1 MKNNRR
7 KFFKSIGLAA
17 GTTLVAG
24 LSSKKTYGT
33 EKVKWKMVTSWPKN
47 FPGLGAGAETLAS
60 YINQL
65 SGGNFTVKVF
75 GANELVPPLGV
86 FDFVS
91 SGGSEMG
98 HSGAYYWKGKTEAA
112 QFFSSVPFG
121 MNAQEMNS
129 WLYYGDGMNLWEEV
143 YADFNLIPR
152 PAGNT
157 GVQMGGWFNKEI
169 NTTNDLNGL
178 KMRIPGL
185 GGEVLSRAGGTPFT
199 LAGSEIFTSLQT
211 GVIDATEWVG
221 PYNDRAFGLHKAA
234 KYYYY
239 PGWHEPGPT
248 LECIVNKSAYN
259 NLSRENKAIIDIA
272 CKAANIDMISDYMA
286 KNYQALEFFQKE
298 NIKIKKFPKE
308 VLHKLNNISNEVLIE
323 LSQKNEIAKKVYNSY
338 SNFLKRVRPWT
349 LISEDGYLSS
359 IK

>member
-1 MKNNRR
+1 MKNRR
-7 KFFKSIGLAA
+7 KFFKSVGLATA
-17 GTTLVAG
+17 TALVSG
-24 LSSKKTYGT
+24 LHPKGSSAESKI
-33 EKVKWKMVTSWPKN
+33 KWKMVTSWPKN
-47 FPGLGAGAETLAS
+47 FPGLGAGAETLAA
-60 YINQL
+60 YINKL
-65 SGGNFTVKVF
+65 SGGNLVVKVY

-91 SGGSEMG
+91 SGGAEMG

-121 MNAQEMNS
+121 MTAQEMNS
-129 WLYYGDGMNLWEEV
+129 WLYYGDGIKLWEEV
-143 YADFNLIPR
+143 YSDFNLVPR

-169 NTTNDLNGL
+169 NSTADLKGL

-185 GGEVLSRAGGTPFT
+185 GGEVLAKAGGTPFT
-199 LAGSEIFTSLQT
+199 LAGAEIFTSLQT

-239 PGWHEPGPT
+239 PGWHEPGPS
-248 LECIVNKSAYN
+248 LECIINKDAYDQ
-259 NLSRENKAIIDIA
+259 LSDQLKAIIDLA
-272 CKAANIDMISDYMA
+272 CKAANIDMISDYMS
-286 KNYQALEFFQKE
+286 KNYQALEYFKKE
-298 NIKIKKFPKE
+298 NVQIKQFPKE
-308 VLHKLNNISNEVLIE
+308 VLIKLNKISDEILLE
-323 LSQKNEIAKKVYNSY
+323 LSQKNKLSKKVYDSY
-338 SNFLKRVRPWT
+338 VNFLNRVRPWT

-359 IK
+359 VK

>member
-1 MKNNRR
+1 MKNRR
-7 KFFKSIGLAA
+7 KFFKSVGLATA
-17 GTTLVAG
+17 TALVSG
-24 LSSKKTYGT
+24 LHPKGSSAESKI
-33 EKVKWKMVTSWPKN
+33 KWKMVTSWPKN
-47 FPGLGAGAETLAS
+47 FPGLGAGAETLAA
-60 YINQL
+60 YINKL
-65 SGGNFTVKVF
+65 SGGSLVVKVY

-91 SGGSEMG
+91 SGGAEMG

-121 MNAQEMNS
+121 MTAQEMNS
-129 WLYYGDGMNLWEEV
+129 WLYYGDGIKLWEEV
-143 YADFNLIPR
+143 YSDFNLVPR

-169 NTTNDLNGL
+169 NSTADLKGL

-185 GGEVLSRAGGTPFT
+185 GGEVLAKAGGTPFT
-199 LAGSEIFTSLQT
+199 LAGAEIFTSLQT

-239 PGWHEPGPT
+239 PGWHEPGPS
-248 LECIVNKSAYN
+248 LECIINKDAYDQ
-259 NLSRENKAIIDIA
+259 LSDQLKAIIDLA
-272 CKAANIDMISDYMA
+272 CKAANIDMISDYMS
-286 KNYQALEFFQKE
+286 KNYQALEYFKKE
-298 NIKIKKFPKE
+298 NVQIKQFPKE
-308 VLHKLNNISNEVLIE
+308 VLIKLNKISDEILLE
-323 LSQKNEIAKKVYNSY
+323 LSQKNKLSKKVYDSY
-338 SNFLKRVRPWT
+338 VNFLNRVRPWT

-359 IK
+359 VK